1 MALDKKLTKIF
12 IKIFKKKNIQS
23 LKRINEEKWDSL
35 LHVNLML
42 AIESEF
48 NVKFKSEQI
57 EYLNSFKTILSIIK
71 INFFFHLNFF

>member
-48 NVKFKSEQI
+48 KVKFKSEQI

-71 INFFFHLNFF
+71 KNLNEKKN

>member
-71 INFFFHLNFF
+71 KNLNEKKN

>member
-1 MALDKKLTKIF
+1 MNLEIKLSKVF
-12 IKIFKKKNIQS
+12 KKIFKKSNIKN

-48 NVKFKSEQI
+48 NIKFKSEQI
-57 EYLNSFKTILSIIK
+57 EYLNSFKSIHNIIK
-71 INFFFHLNFF
+71 KELK